1 MERQDLIKK
10 IKQLEIRSKLLSG
23 NLFAGEYHTAFKGR
37 GMTFSEVREYYPGDD
52 VRSID
57 WNVTA
62 RTNTPHIKLFQ
73 EERELT
79 VLLLIDVS
87 GSQYFGTSGQT
98 KLDLALE
105 ISASLAFSA
114 LKNNDKV
121 GAIFFS
127 DQIELFIPAAK
138 GRKHILRIL
147 TEMCL
152 LKPKSQ
158 GTKINEALQF
168 LIRTNKKRSVCFV
181 ISDFT
186 DQGALFE
193 DMQRARKKHDVV
205 AVQLVDAEEFNLP
218 ASGYI
223 QLFHAETGSTYWTDA
238 GNASLRELLTT
249 EESNRNDYLKKKFAA
264 SGIDHV
270 TCETGKDFIKPFKEL
285 FIKRS

>member
-1 MERQDLIKK
+1 MERHDLIKK

>member
-1 MERQDLIKK
+1 MERHDLIKK

-270 TCETGKDFIKPFKEL
+270 TC
-285 FIKRS
+285 

>member
-1 MERQDLIKK
+1 LERQDLIKK
-10 IKQLEIRSKLLSG
+10 IKQLEIRSKVLSG

-52 VRSID
+52 VRTID

-205 AVQLVDAEEFNLP
+205 AVQLVDAEEFSLP

>member
-1 MERQDLIKK
+1 LERQDLIKK

>member
-1 MERQDLIKK
+1 MERPALIKK

-23 NLFAGEYHTAFKGR
+23 NLFAGEYHAAFKGR

-52 VRSID
+52 VRTID

-62 RTNTPHIKLFQ
+62 RTNTPHIKIFQ

-79 VLLLIDVS
+79 VMLLIDVS
-87 GSQYFGTSGQT
+87 GSQFFGTTGQT
-98 KLDLALE
+98 KLELALE
-105 ISASLAFSA
+105 IAASLAFSA

-127 DQIELFIPAAK
+127 ENIELFIPAAK

-152 LKPKSQ
+152 LNPKSK
-158 GTKINEALQF
+158 GTKISEALHF
-168 LIRTNKKRSVCFV
+168 LLQTQKKRTVSF
-181 ISDFT
+181 ILSDFT
-186 DQGALFE
+186 DDGSMAD
-193 DMQRARKKHDVV
+193 DMQRTRKKHDVV
-205 AVQLVDAEEFNLP
+205 AVQLSDAEEFNLP

-223 QLFHAETGSTYWTDA
+223 QLFHAETESTYWTDS
-238 GNASLRELLTT
+238 GNTSLRKLLET
-249 EESNRNDYLKKKFAA
+249 EISNRNEYLKKKFAA
-264 SGIDHV
+264 AGIDHV
-270 TCETGKDFIKPFKEL
+270 HCETGKDFTKPFKEL

>member
-1 MERQDLIKK
+1 LERQDLIKK
-10 IKQLEIRSKLLSG
+10 IKQLEIRSKVLSG

-52 VRSID
+52 VRTID